1 MCQDERVVVEEK
13 KVPDNFNFPAFN
25 SPSMTGKPN
34 ASRFNYL
41 FFFLSGRCVR
51 ADPATLF
58 TFLEVLLLRSK
69 LEAVLPTRLD
79 VFSFLAIFLFP

>member
-1 MCQDERVVVEEK
+1 
-13 KVPDNFNFPAFN
+13 
-25 SPSMTGKPN
+25 MTGKPY

-58 TFLEVLLLRSK
+58 AFFEALLLRSK
-69 LEAVLPTRLD
+69 LEAVLPTRFE
-79 VFSFLAIFLFP
+79 VFSFRAILCVLS